1 MLAITVFVGGLS
13 IYEVDSFVQ
22 IQTKTLIDATCE
34 KEATQFNSIFGDME
48 KSVRI
53 IESYVLALVETGGG
67 ITDRDRQNEI
77 TEYADRMFADVA
89 THTDGAIAYY
99 LRFAPEIS
107 DNQAGLFYSKM
118 DGGDEYIRLESTY
131 LPLYDKDDTEHVG

>member
-77 TEYADRMFADVA
+77 TEYAD
-89 THTDGAIAYY
+89 
-99 LRFAPEIS
+99 P
-107 DNQAGLFYSKM
+107 
-118 DGGDEYIRLESTY
+118 
-131 LPLYDKDDTEHVG
+131 